1 MQQGAR
7 FQEHARLG
15 RQAVHRLQF
24 VEELTAQFAH
34 VLGVLLIEFQA
45 SRKTASA
52 HEQLPGRRVV
62 AVGSLREKV
71 SRAISCKRPSR
82 RPTPG
87 IANERKLMYRPSVR
101 KMTAAIPIT

>member
-62 AVGSLREKV
+62 AVGFFAGK
-71 SRAISCKRPSR
+71 
-82 RPTPG
+82 G
-87 IANERKLMYRPSVR
+87 IASDFVQEAFAQADARNRK
-101 KMTAAIPIT
+101 